1 MQNAIEYDQIV
12 AIDYAERNVAV
23 ARLTKRAK
31 KPQVIEGAM
40 KVADLQQYLSRLSG
54 RILLIIEETTTAH
67 YLYCELRGYVEKVL
81 ICDPFTNRLLG
92 SGPKNDKIDAAKL
105 AMLGRGGLLKEVF
118 HACDE
123 LMSLRQLVSAY
134 ADAVYS
140 SVRLQ
145 NQKAALCRQLGATD
159 TAAPQ
164 AAEPTAEFIINGVD
178 RQLAENDSVREKF
191 VREFMRWKRRDI
203 RLRHLCNVPGIGIIN
218 AVKVLARVI
227 NARRFPKSG
236 NFLGY
241 CGLVMLEK
249 KTGGRWLG
257 QRRPR
262 YCRTLKS
269 VYKTAAM
276 AAIGGN
282 NDMNDFYEEQL
293 RRGVAE
299 HNARHAVA
307 RQIAVATY
315 GMLKHGTPYQ
325 PYKWRKKNRPIVDKD

>member
-12 AIDYAERNVAV
+12 AVDYAERNVAI
-23 ARLTKRAK
+23 ARLTKHAK

-92 SGPKNDKIDAAKL
+92 SGPKNDKIDAGKL
-105 AMLGRGGLLKEVF
+105 AMLGRAGLLKEVF

-123 LMSLRQLVSAY
+123 LMRLRQLVSAY
-134 ADAVYS
+134 EDAVRG

-145 NQKAALCRQLGATD
+145 NQKSALCRQLGVNYTAEPQID
-159 TAAPQ
+159 DPTAA
-164 AAEPTAEFIINGVD
+164 FIIDGMD
-178 RQLAENDSVREKF
+178 RQLAEGDRVREDYHE
-191 VREFMRWKRRDI
+191 EFRRWKRRDL
-203 RLRHLCNVPGIGIIN
+203 RLRHLCKVPGIAIIN

-227 NARRFPKSG
+227 DARRFPKSG

-241 CGLVMLEK
+241 AGLVMLEK

-262 YCRTLKS
+262 FCRTLKG

-282 NDMNDFYEEQL
+282 NDMNDFYEEEL
-293 RRGVAE
+293 RRGKAE

-315 GMLKHGTPYQ
+315 GMLKHGTPYK
-325 PYKWRKKNRPIVDKD
+325 PYKWRKGHRPIVDKD